1 MRAMRLTV
9 NGDLIELP
17 APATLATLAA
27 RLELGGQR
35 VAFEVNGTIVP
46 RSQRDAH
53 ALRDGD
59 KVEVVTAIGGG

>member
-1 MRAMRLTV
+1 MKLVV
-9 NGDLIELP
+9 NGEAMELP
-17 APATLATLAA
+17 AAATLAELVA
-27 RLELGGQR
+27 RLGIAGQR
-35 VAFEVNGTIVP
+35 VALEVNGAIVP

>member
-1 MRAMRLTV
+1 MNLVV
-9 NGDLIELP
+9 NGEAMELP
-17 APATLATLAA
+17 AAATLAELVA
-27 RLELGGQR
+27 RLGIAGQR
-35 VAFEVNGTIVP
+35 VALEVNGAIVP